1 MELEDVP
8 DTSSEGCFVCGEHRS
23 NSLED
28 HHIVPRRYGGSDEPE
43 NIVTLC
49 ASCHSAIEKLYD
61 ERFYETLQQRFEKE
75 GAISWQ
81 ERKSPT
87 MLGAEESL
95 DREIPRSSLHV
106 IFESELDGV
115 EWRKAIRK
123 KYQLGYEKEKGQGVG
138 TGMYIF
144 DEVVED
150 EELTEE
156 RREELQESHEWVKET
171 RTVTGPREDSSS
183 EDMPFVPQIEKEE
196 ETVWHK
202 NKREAAIEK
211 LARIHCGYC
220 NAVFEKYE
228 HAAAARH
235 LRLSHGIDNPYAK
248 PESKRKFPEYLM

>member
-8 DTSSEGCFVCGEHRS
+8 DTSSEGCFVCGDRRS

-28 HHIVPRRYGGSDEPE
+28 HHIVPRRYGGTDSPE

-61 ERFYETLQQRFEKE
+61 ERFYETLQQRFAKE
-75 GAISWQ
+75 GGISWQ
-81 ERKSPT
+81 EHQSPAT
-87 MLGAEESL
+87 LDAEESL

-106 IFESELDGV
+106 IFESQQDGV
-115 EWRKAIRK
+115 EWYKAIRK
-123 KYQLGYEKEKGQGVG
+123 KHLLGYEKEKGQGI
-138 TGMYIF
+138 GMNTYIS

-150 EELTEE
+150 DGLTEE
-156 RREELQESHEWVKET
+156 RREELQESYEWVKET
-171 RTVTGPREDSSS
+171 RTVTAPKGDSSS
-183 EDMPFVPQIEKEE
+183 EDMPTVPQIERKE

-202 NKREAAIEK
+202 NKRPAPVEK

-235 LRLSHGIDNPYAK
+235 LRLSHGIDNAYAK
-248 PESKRKFPEYLM
+248 PESKRSLPGYLI